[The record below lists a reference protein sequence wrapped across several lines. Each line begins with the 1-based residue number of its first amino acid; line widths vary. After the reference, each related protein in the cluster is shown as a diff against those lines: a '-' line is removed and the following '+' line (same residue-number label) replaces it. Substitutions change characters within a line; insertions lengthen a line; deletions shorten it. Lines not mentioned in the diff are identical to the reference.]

1 MARPIRVRK
10 VTPRAA
16 ASPEDTWWSRRFLTA
31 LAGFTG
37 TGPLARGVAARD
49 RVLRLDVRAYE
60 VTGLVQGSREEPY
73 QVTLGLPEIEGWDEI
88 EGELARRS
96 VVRARILGGE
106 LPREVE
112 RVFADCGVPLFPE
125 SAEDLHVMCDC
136 PDWGGT
142 CDHALAALAMLAEA
156 FDDDPFLIPAW
167 NGRTA
172 EELRTALRRRP
183 AESAAATEPAGPPLT
198 AEGFWA
204 PPAGLAALRE
214 GQAAPPA
221 PPDLLLTLLDPPEVR
236 VRRRKL
242 TEVLGPLYRA
252 LGE

>member
-1 MARPIRVRK
+1 MAAPIRVRK
-10 VTPRAA
+10 VTPRET
-16 ASPEDTWWSRRFLTA
+16 ASPADSHWSRLFLTA
-31 LAGFTG
+31 LAGFLG
-37 TGPLARGVAARD
+37 TAALARGVAARD

-73 QVTLGLPEIEGWDEI
+73 QVTLGLPEIEGWEEI

-136 PDWGGT
+136 PDWGGA

-167 NGRTA
+167 NGRTP

-183 AESAAATEPAGPPLT
+183 AAAAAREPEGPPLS
-198 AEGFWA
+198 AEGFWT

-214 GQAAPPA
+214 RQSAPPA
-221 PPDLLLTLLDPPEVR
+221 PSDLLLTLLDPPEVR

-242 TEVLGPLYRA
+242 TEVLAPVYRA
-252 LGE
+252 LGD

>member
-10 VTPRAA
+10 VTPRADAPA
-16 ASPEDTWWSRRFLTA
+16 AETFWSRRFLTA
-31 LAGFTG
+31 LAGFVG
-37 TGPLARGVAARD
+37 TAALARGVAARD

-60 VTGLVQGSREEPY
+60 VTGLVQGAREEPY

-88 EGELARRS
+88 EGELARRA

-125 SAEDLHVMCDC
+125 SPEDLHVMCDC
-136 PDWGGT
+136 PDWGGS

-172 EELRTALRRRP
+172 DELKTALRRRP
-183 AESAAATEPAGPPLT
+183 RTDDAAEPEGPPLR
-198 AEGFWA
+198 AEGFWT
-204 PPAGLAALRE
+204 PPSGLAALRE
-214 GQAAPPA
+214 RTPTPPA
-221 PPDLLLTLLDPPEVR
+221 PPDLLLTLLDPPDVR
-236 VRRRKL
+236 VRRRHL
-242 TEVLGPLYRA
+242 TDVLAPVYRA
-252 LGE
+252 LGD